1 MWQNTDYRS
10 DAEYDE
16 WLAEVGRA
24 EAERDMEPHK
34 VPGYAER
41 MYEQA
46 DMRRKEQRE
55 NGHG

>member
-1 MWQNTDYRS
+1 MWQNTDSRT

-34 VPGYAER
+34 RDGYAER
-41 MYEQA
+41 MYEMT
-46 DMRRKEQRE
+46 DMRSKEIMESRP
-55 NGHG
+55 